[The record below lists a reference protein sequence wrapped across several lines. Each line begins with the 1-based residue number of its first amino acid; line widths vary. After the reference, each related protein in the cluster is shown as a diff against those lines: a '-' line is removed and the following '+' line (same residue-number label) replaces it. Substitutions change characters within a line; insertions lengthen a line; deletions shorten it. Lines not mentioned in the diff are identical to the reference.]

1 MENPPPYPL
10 KSVDNALHAAALLQQ
25 EGELRVTDIAE
36 RLALSPSTAHR
47 LLSMLVH
54 REFAT
59 QDADRRYHPGPLLRQ
74 VDTMESSVA
83 VLRRIAGAP
92 MARLVGQVNETAQLM
107 VPVGSEARFIRTI
120 ECEQVLRVT
129 DRAGRAK
136 PLHLTSA
143 GKAMLAA
150 MEPDRVTELYRTNRN
165 VDIVAL
171 RHELAAI
178 RDNGFAINHQ
188 HTETGLTAIGAAIAP
203 NPGTPYAGLA
213 LAMPTARFH
222 TGLVPDMVAALHTTV
237 ARIEALLRETA
248 ESLE

>member
-25 EGELRVTDIAE
+25 EGALRVTDIAE
-36 RLALSPSTAHR
+36 RLTLSPSTAHR
-47 LLSMLVH
+47 LLSMLVY

-83 VLRRIAGAP
+83 VLRRIAGEP

-107 VPVGSEARFIRTI
+107 VAVGGEARFVRTV
-120 ECEQVLRVT
+120 ECDQVLRVT

-150 MEPDRVTELYRTNRN
+150 MEPERVTELYRTDRS
-165 VDIVAL
+165 IETAAL
-171 RHELAAI
+171 RHELNAV
-178 RDNGFAINHQ
+178 RENGFALNHQ
-188 HTETGLTAIGAAIAP
+188 RTETGLTAIGVAITVR
-203 NPGTPYAGLA
+203 PGTPCAGLA

-222 TGLVPDMVAALHTTV
+222 TGLVPELVTALRAASS
-237 ARIEALLRETA
+237 RIEAALRETPDFPV
-248 ESLE
+248 